1 MVEKAGR
8 TVRIDLSGT
17 MEMKTGE
24 IIKVEYFLP
33 GKLEVIA
40 SLFRFYNENK
50 FSAYSMSS
58 YIGIM
63 TGFFLRTG
71 IWTPNTGCLN
81 SLS

>member
-8 TVRIDLSGT
+8 TVRIDLSGI

-24 IIKVEYFLP
+24 IIKVDFLS
-33 GKLEVIA
+33 GKLEVMA

-50 FSAYSMSS
+50 FSAYFLSS

-63 TGFFLRTG
+63 TRFFLRTG